1 MKKKQKQKEKEKKQG
16 AGSSKAGEAK
26 KEEDAVDRKVT
37 DAADAG
43 KSMAGETG
51 ETGETGDVGAEASIP
66 LEDGNVDDGKSE
78 NAESGTPKAKVKG
91 KEQKMQAGTAKGK
104 DAKPPS
110 TPGDKRTQPAAAAA
124 TPQSPTGEKVQDIY
138 RKQVQRIEEL
148 ERDNKRLQAEALDAE
163 TRWKKSE
170 EELEERREARGE
182 MADLKAKAKEA
193 EELVCIMIILSH
205 KLVGMAKRKFC

>member
-26 KEEDAVDRKVT
+26 KEEDAVDGKAT
-37 DAADAG
+37 DTTDAG
-43 KSMAGETG
+43 KAEAGET
-51 ETGETGDVGAEASIP
+51 EETGDVGAEASIP

-110 TPGDKRTQPAAAAA
+110 TSGDKRTQPAAA

-170 EELEERREARGE
+170 EELEERREASGE

-193 EELVCIMIILSH
+193 EELVCIMNILSH

>member
-43 KSMAGETG
+43 KSMAG

-170 EELEERREARGE
+170 EELEERREASGE